1 MSSIKRLHDGL
12 FRFTPAA
19 DYSGKEG
26 YGVNLAAGIC
36 TVSTSATVQVA
47 GIIVEGGTVAQ
58 GCTVAILGA
67 VNGAIEF
74 KLSGTVGIGSGLCQS
89 TDGTF
94 IADSADTTARV
105 RVGVAGQAGVTGD
118 RIMAFPKTPV
128 ALATAV

>member
-12 FRFTPAA
+12 FRFTPAT

-26 YGVNLAAGIC
+26 YGVTLAAGVC
-36 TVSTSATVQVA
+36 TISTSATVQISGV
-47 GIIVEGGTVAQ
+47 IVEGGTVAQ
-58 GCTVAILGA
+58 GCTVAVLGA

-74 KLSGTVGIGSGLCQS
+74 KLSGTVGIGTGLCQS

-94 IADSADTTARV
+94 IADSADTPARA
-105 RVGVAGQAGVTGD
+105 RVGVAVQAGGTGD
-118 RIMAFPKTPV
+118 RIMGFPKTPV

>member
-1 MSSIKRLHDGL
+1 MSSIKRLHDGM

-47 GIIVEGGTVAQ
+47 GIIVEGGTVTQ

-74 KLSGTVGIGSGLCQS
+74 KLSGTVGIGTGLCQS

-105 RVGVAGQAGVTGD
+105 RVGRSDPGGMPILDLRSFAK
-118 RIMAFPKTPV
+118 R
-128 ALATAV
+128 